1 MDFEDNAEM
10 ASFRREARGWLAE
23 NAPGFTPSSLQPGDE
38 EVLRLMKGWQAAKL
52 DAGFA
57 GFTIPRQYGGRGGS
71 LLEEVVF
78 TQEQD
83 PYPIAHIPAPYIST
97 GVGNAVPVM
106 IAHTDKSIQEELL
119 LPTLR
124 ADLIWAQLFSE
135 PGAGSDVAAIRTK
148 AVKDGDD
155 WVINGQKVWSSGAHF
170 ADWAMLITRTNPEV
184 PKHKGITYFFINMKT
199 PGVEV
204 RPLKQLTG
212 RAEFNEVFF
221 TDVRI
226 PDRYRVG
233 NVNDGWRVI
242 ITTLMNER
250 YGAMTGNASA
260 FGGHILKQLVNQART
275 TPSGLGGSMLT
286 DDARVRA
293 KIADYATM
301 LSGVKNLAARLITSV
316 AQGREPESEGA
327 ITKMLMTSA
336 LQEMAAFGM
345 DLSGPV
351 SGARDTAFGDDLALI
366 QDSFFGAVGY
376 RQGGGTD
383 DVIRNIIA
391 ERSLGLPGDPRNDKD
406 IPFSQQPVG
415 T

>member
-1 MDFEDNAEM
+1 MDFNDTPEM
-10 ASFRREARGWLAE
+10 AAFRREAREWLAH
-23 NAPGFTPSSLQPGDE
+23 NASRFTPSSLQPEDS

-57 GFTIPRQYGGRGGS
+57 GFTLPKQYGGRGGS

-78 TQEQD
+78 AQEQA
-83 PYPIAHIPAPYIST
+83 PYPIAHLPAPYIST

-106 IAHTDKSIQEELL
+106 IAHTDKAIQDELL

-135 PGAGSDVAAIRTK
+135 PGAGSDVAAIRTR
-148 AVKDGDD
+148 AVRDGDD

-170 ADWAMLITRTNPEV
+170 ADWAMLITRTDPDV
-184 PKHKGITYFFINMKT
+184 PKHKGITYFFLDMKT

-233 NVNDGWRVI
+233 KVNDGWRVI

-260 FGGHILKQLVNQART
+260 FGGDILHALINQARN
-275 TPSGLGGSMLT
+275 TPGALGGSMLS

-293 KIADYATM
+293 QIAGYATA
-301 LSGVKNLAARLITSV
+301 LNGLKNLAARLITTV
-316 AQGREPESEGA
+316 AQGGEPESEGA
-327 ITKMLMTSA
+327 ITKMLMTGA
-336 LQEMAAFGM
+336 LQEMAAFAM
-345 DLSGPV
+345 DLSGPA
-351 SGARDTAFGDDLALI
+351 SGARDGLGDDLAAM

-391 ERSLGLPGDPRNDKD
+391 ERTLGLPPDPRNDKD
-406 IPFSQQPVG
+406 IPFSQQQFG
-415 T
+415 A